1 MLLRKPSAS
10 GAKNLLS
17 RFGYSLRMIRIL
29 SRSAALLLMAIAFA
43 APAFA
48 SEPEKGKAPGG
59 ATANPEA
66 NAINQRNP
74 RVIHAGPG
82 KPTVG
87 DTYVPA
93 GVAKEKKSG
102 GH

>member
-1 MLLRKPSAS
+1 MSHKI
-10 GAKNLLS
+10 
-17 RFGYSLRMIRIL
+17 F
-29 SRSAALLLMAIAFA
+29 RSAALVLLVLALAAPSFA
-43 APAFA
+43 A
-48 SEPEKGKAPGG
+48 EPDKGKAPGG

-74 RVIHAGPG
+74 QVIHAGPG

-93 GVAKEKKSG
+93 GGAKDKKSG

>member
-1 MLLRKPSAS
+1 MNP
-10 GAKNLLS
+10 
-17 RFGYSLRMIRIL
+17 IL
-29 SRSAALLLMAIAFA
+29 SRTAALGLLLLA
-43 APAFA
+43 AAVPAFA
-48 SEPEKGKAPGG
+48 SEPDKGKAPGG

-74 RVIHAGPG
+74 QVIHAGPG

-93 GVAKEKKSG
+93 GTAKDKKSG
-102 GH
+102 GGH

>member
-1 MLLRKPSAS
+1 MR

-17 RFGYSLRMIRIL
+17 RFCYSLRMSPIL
-29 SRSAALLLMAIAFA
+29 FRSAALVLLAIAFA
-43 APAFA
+43 TPAFA
-48 SEPEKGKAPGG
+48 SEPEKGKASGG

-93 GVAKEKKSG
+93 GAAKEKKSG

>member
-1 MLLRKPSAS
+1 MNP
-10 GAKNLLS
+10 
-17 RFGYSLRMIRIL
+17 IL
-29 SRSAALLLMAIAFA
+29 SRSAALVLLLLAAT

-59 ATANPEA
+59 ATASPEA

-74 RVIHAGPG
+74 QVIHAGPG

-93 GVAKEKKSG
+93 GAAKDKKSG

>member
-1 MLLRKPSAS
+1 MNPT
-10 GAKNLLS
+10 
-17 RFGYSLRMIRIL
+17 L
-29 SRSAALLLMAIAFA
+29 SRSAALAFLLLAMAV
-43 APAFA
+43 PAFA
-48 SEPEKGKAPGG
+48 SEPDKSKAPGG

-74 RVIHAGPG
+74 QVIHVGPG

-93 GVAKEKKSG
+93 GAAKDKKSG